1 MPSSYNLNDIGRIP
15 SPGDNLA
22 IAIRRLEKGTQ
33 IVSIGAVFELN
44 NTVLEGHRFAVQPI
58 PRGGQLLSW
67 GLPFGLAIRDIVP
80 GTYACNASILATL
93 RDRSIDFE
101 LPTEPNFEDH
111 IEPYK
116 LDESRFRPGEQVPLH
131 ATPRTFLG
139 YQRSGGR
146 GVGTRN
152 CIVLLGTTSRT
163 ASYVKQLEARLKG
176 VAGAFP
182 NVDGIVAIAHTEGG
196 GTERPNNLDL
206 LLRTLAGYIV
216 NPNVGALL
224 AVDYGTEPLTNAML
238 EQYMREQQ
246 YPLNTLPHRF
256 LTLRGGF
263 QSNLEQGEAIV
274 RDWLK
279 PVSQMARTEVPA
291 SELKIGLQCG
301 GSDAFSGISSNP
313 LLSSV
318 AKEIVQNG
326 GIANLAETDELIGAE
341 SYVLKNVKDL
351 ETARR
356 FLEAIERFKERTRW
370 HGTSAEGNPSGG
382 NKFRGLYNIVLKSIG
397 AANKLHPDVRLDYVI
412 EYGERM
418 LQPGFCF
425 MDSPGND
432 LESVAGQIGAGAN
445 MIFFTTG
452 NGSITNFP
460 YVPTIKIMNTTRR
473 YELLSREMDVNAGAY
488 LDGTPMEELVQSMFA
503 LTLEVAS
510 GKHSKGELAGHAQTS
525 IWRNWR
531 QTDASQVE
539 TLLSTPLPPGQSI
552 PIRANGASADVHFEA
567 LRSRGR
573 TATDQVALILPT
585 SLCAGQI
592 ARMSADRLNQKA
604 LGKEQHLSRFVS
616 LVHTEGCGHSG
627 GVTEEMYSRTMLGYL
642 SHPLVRF
649 ALLLEHGCEKMHNDY
664 MRHQAEHEGIDLSSF
679 GWASVQLDGGI
690 ERVTQKIE
698 DWFRTAISGT
708 PPPVT
713 EKAGLES
720 LSLGILIS
728 GSLPPAITSSLAEV
742 TRAVVGAGGT
752 VVVPHNSA
760 LLAAPAYLEATVGS
774 RSLAPSLA
782 YGQKPSSSGFHIME
796 TPTDHW
802 VETLTGLGATGT
814 EIFLA
819 HMGERPMQGHPLVP
833 LLQISAEP
841 SVQQSFSDDLDL
853 SLEGSSERWT
863 SAILQKVLAVASR
876 QYTPKALLQ
885 GNNDFQLTRGLLGVS
900 L

>member
-1 MPSSYNLNDIGRIP
+1 MPSSFHLKEIGRIP

-22 IAIRRLEKGTQ
+22 IAIRGLERETK
-33 IVSIGAVFELN
+33 IVAHDGEFALSHN
-44 NTVLEGHRFAVQPI
+44 VLEGHRFAIQTI
-58 PRGGQLLSW
+58 PKGAPLLSW
-67 GLPFGLAIRDIVP
+67 GLPFGLAIRDIAP
-80 GTYACNASILATL
+80 GSYACNASILAAL

-101 LPTEPNFEDH
+101 LPGEPNFEDH
-111 IEPYK
+111 IESYH
-116 LDESRFRPGEQVPLH
+116 LDESRFRPGTQVPLH
-131 ATPRTFLG
+131 ATARTFRG
-139 YQRSGGR
+139 YLRTDGR

-163 ASYVKQLEARLKG
+163 ASYVKQLEARLRG
-176 VAGAFP
+176 VAEELP
-182 NVDGIVAIAHTEGG
+182 NIDGIVAIAHTEGG
-196 GTERPNNLDL
+196 GTDRPNNLDL

-238 EQYMREQQ
+238 RQYMHDQQ
-246 YPLNTLPHRF
+246 YPLNSLPHRF

-263 QSNLEQGEAIV
+263 QANLDQGEAIV
-274 RDWLK
+274 REWLE

-313 LLSSV
+313 LLSLV

-418 LQPGFCF
+418 RQPGFVF

-488 LDGTPMEELVQSMFA
+488 LDGTPMEDLAQSMFE
-503 LTLEVAS
+503 LTLEIAS
-510 GKHSKGELAGHAQTS
+510 GKRSKGELAGHAQTS

-539 TLLSTPLPPGQSI
+539 NLLNRSLPPGQSI
-552 PIRANGASADVHFEA
+552 PIRTNGADAPARFEA

-592 ARMSADRLNQKA
+592 ARLSADRLNGKG
-604 LGKEQHLSRFVS
+604 LGKERHLSRFVS

-664 MRHQAEHEGIDLSSF
+664 MKHQAEHQGVDLSGF

-698 DWFRTAISGT
+698 DWFRTAIAST
-708 PPPVT
+708 PPPVI

-720 LSLGILIS
+720 LRLGIMVGGPLQ
-728 GSLPPAITSSLAEV
+728 SLVAERLAEV
-742 TRAVVGAGGT
+742 TLAVVGAGGT

-760 LLAAPAYLEATVGS
+760 LLSSPAYLEKTVGTH
-774 RSLAPSLA
+774 SLEPSLA
-782 YGQKPSSSGFHIME
+782 YGQKAATSGFHIME

-802 VETLTGLGATGT
+802 VESLTGLGATGV

-819 HMGERPMQGHPLVP
+819 HAGERPMQGHPLVP
-833 LLQISAEP
+833 LLQVSAEP
-841 SVQQSFSDDLDL
+841 AVQQSFSEDLDL
-853 SLEGSSERWT
+853 TLTASPAQWT
-863 SAILQKVLAVASR
+863 PAILEKILAVASR
-876 QYTPKALLQ
+876 QYTPKALLH

>member
-1 MPSSYNLNDIGRIP
+1 MTSSFRLSEIGRIP

-22 IAIRRLEKGTQ
+22 IAIRRLDKGTR
-33 IVSIGAVFELN
+33 ILSDGGEFSLSH
-44 NTVLEGHRFAVQPI
+44 TVLEGHRFAIQPI
-58 PRGGQLLSW
+58 SKGAALLSW
-67 GLPFGLAIRDIVP
+67 GLPFGLAIRDIAL
-80 GTYACNASILATL
+80 GTYACNASILTAL
-93 RDRSIDFE
+93 RDREIDFK
-101 LPTEPNFEDH
+101 LPTEANFEDH
-111 IEPYK
+111 IEPYR
-116 LDESRFRPGEQVPLH
+116 LDESRFRPGVQVPLH
-131 ATPRTFLG
+131 AQPRTFLG
-139 YQRSGGR
+139 YRRGGGR

-152 CIVLLGTTSRT
+152 CVVLLGTTSRT

-176 VAGAFP
+176 AGASFP
-182 NVDGIVAIAHTEGG
+182 NIDGIVAIAHTEGG

-246 YPLNTLPHRF
+246 YPLDTLPHRF
-256 LTLRGGF
+256 LTLRSGF
-263 QSNLEQGEAIV
+263 QANLEQGEAIV
-274 RDWLK
+274 RGWLE
-279 PVSQMARTEVPA
+279 PVSQIVRTEVPA

-313 LLSSV
+313 LLSWV

-356 FLEAIERFKERTRW
+356 FLATIERFKERTRW

-488 LDGTPMEELVQSMFA
+488 LDGTPMEELGRSMFE
-503 LTLEVAS
+503 LTLEIAS
-510 GKHSKGELAGHAQTS
+510 GKRSKGELAGHAQTS

-539 TLLSTPLPPGQSI
+539 SLLNAPLPPGKSI
-552 PIRANGASADVHFEA
+552 PIRGNGGNAALHFEA

-573 TATDQVALILPT
+573 MATDQVALILPT

-592 ARMSADRLNQKA
+592 ARMSADRLNLKGI
-604 LGKEQHLSRFVS
+604 GKDQNLSRFVS

-664 MRHQAEHEGIDLSSF
+664 MRHHAEQQGIDLSGF

-690 ERVTQKIE
+690 ERVTKKIE
-698 DWFRTAISGT
+698 DWFREAISRT

-713 EKAGLES
+713 EPAGLEN
-720 LSLGILIS
+720 LRLGILVA
-728 GSLPPAITSSLAEV
+728 GPFQPAVAASLADI
-742 TRAVVGAGGT
+742 TRVVANAGGT

-760 LLAAPAYLEATVGS
+760 LLSAPAYLEPTLVS
-774 RSLAPSLA
+774 HSLEPSLA
-782 YGQKPSSSGFHIME
+782 YGQSAATSGFHIME

-802 VETLTGLGATGT
+802 VETLTGLGATGI
-814 EIFLA
+814 EILLA
-819 HMGERPMQGHPLVP
+819 HVGEQPMQGHPLVP
-833 LLQISAEP
+833 LLQITAEP
-841 SVQQSFSDDLDL
+841 LVQQSFSEDLDL
-853 SLEGSSERWT
+853 VLEGSSNGWV
-863 SAILQKVLAVASR
+863 AQILQRVLAVASR
-876 QYTPKALLQ
+876 KYTPKVLSQ

>member
-1 MPSSYNLNDIGRIP
+1 MGR
-15 SPGDNLA
+15 S
-22 IAIRRLEKGTQ
+22 
-33 IVSIGAVFELN
+33 
-44 NTVLEGHRFAVQPI
+44 
-58 PRGGQLLSW
+58 
-67 GLPFGLAIRDIVP
+67 
-80 GTYACNASILATL
+80 
-93 RDRSIDFE
+93 
-101 LPTEPNFEDH
+101 
-111 IEPYK
+111 
-116 LDESRFRPGEQVPLH
+116 
-131 ATPRTFLG
+131 
-139 YQRSGGR
+139 
-146 GVGTRN
+146 
-152 CIVLLGTTSRT
+152 
-163 ASYVKQLEARLKG
+163 
-176 VAGAFP
+176 
-182 NVDGIVAIAHTEGG
+182 
-196 GTERPNNLDL
+196 
-206 LLRTLAGYIV
+206 
-216 NPNVGALL
+216 
-224 AVDYGTEPLTNAML
+224 
-238 EQYMREQQ
+238 
-246 YPLNTLPHRF
+246 
-256 LTLRGGF
+256 
-263 QSNLEQGEAIV
+263 
-274 RDWLK
+274 
-279 PVSQMARTEVPA
+279 EVPA

-313 LLSSV
+313 LLSCV

-351 ETARR
+351 DTARR
-356 FLEAIERFKERTRW
+356 FLHAIERFKERTRW

-488 LDGTPMEELVQSMFA
+488 LDGTPMEELAQGMFE
-503 LTLEVAS
+503 LTLEIAS
-510 GKHSKGELAGHAQTS
+510 GKRSKGELAGHAQTS

-539 TLLSTPLPPGQSI
+539 SLLNTPLPPGQSI
-552 PIRANGASADVHFEA
+552 PIRANGADADVRFEA

-664 MRHQAEHEGIDLSSF
+664 MRHQAEQQGIDLSGF

-698 DWFRTAISGT
+698 DWFRTAISNYAA
-708 PPPVT
+708 
-713 EKAGLES
+713 AGNRE
-720 LSLGILIS
+720 GW
-728 GSLPPAITSSLAEV
+728 
-742 TRAVVGAGGT
+742 
-752 VVVPHNSA
+752 
-760 LLAAPAYLEATVGS
+760 S
-774 RSLAPSLA
+774 R
-782 YGQKPSSSGFHIME
+782 KPSF
-796 TPTDHW
+796 
-802 VETLTGLGATGT
+802 
-814 EIFLA
+814 
-819 HMGERPMQGHPLVP
+819 GHPGFR
-833 LLQISAEP
+833 P
-841 SVQQSFSDDLDL
+841 SS
-853 SLEGSSERWT
+853 T
-863 SAILQKVLAVASR
+863 
-876 QYTPKALLQ
+876 
-885 GNNDFQLTRGLLGVS
+885 
-900 L
+900 

>member
-1 MPSSYNLNDIGRIP
+1 MPSSYSLNDIGRIP

-33 IVSIGAVFELN
+33 VVSSGAVFELS

-58 PRGGQLLSW
+58 PRGAPLLSW

-80 GTYACNASILATL
+80 GAYACNASILATL

-111 IEPYK
+111 IEPYR
-116 LDESRFRPGEQVPLH
+116 LDESRFRPGVQVPLH

-139 YQRSGGR
+139 YRRSGGR

-152 CIVLLGTTSRT
+152 CIVLLGTTSRI

-182 NVDGIVAIAHTEGG
+182 NIDGIVAIAHTEGG

-238 EQYMREQQ
+238 EQYMNEQQ
-246 YPLNTLPHRF
+246 YPLNSLPHRF

-263 QSNLEQGEAIV
+263 QANLEQGEAIV
-274 RDWLK
+274 RGWLE
-279 PVSQMARTEVPA
+279 PVSQRVRTEVPA

-313 LLSSV
+313 LLSWV

-351 ETARR
+351 QTARR
-356 FLEAIERFKERTRW
+356 FLTMIERFKERTRW

-488 LDGTPMEELVQSMFA
+488 LDGTPMEELGRSMFE
-503 LTLEVAS
+503 LTLEIAS
-510 GKHSKGELAGHAQTS
+510 GKRSKGELAGHAQTS
-525 IWRNWR
+525 IWRNWK

-539 TLLSTPLPPGQSI
+539 SLLNTPLPPGQSI
-552 PIRANGASADVHFEA
+552 PIRANGADASARFEA

-592 ARMSADRLNQKA
+592 ARMSADRLNQKG
-604 LGKEQHLSRFVS
+604 LGKERHLSRFVS

-664 MRHQAEHEGIDLSSF
+664 MRHQAEQQGIDLSGF

-698 DWFRTAISGT
+698 DWFRTAISNT

-720 LSLGILIS
+720 LRLGIMVAGPLE
-728 GSLPPAITSSLAEV
+728 PDAASSLAEV
-742 TRAVVGAGGT
+742 TRAIAGAGGT

-760 LLAAPAYLEATVGS
+760 LLSLPAYLEATVGS
-774 RSLAPSLA
+774 RSLEPSLA
-782 YGQKPSSSGFHIME
+782 YGQKASTPGFHIME

-802 VETLTGLGATGT
+802 VETFTGLGATGI
-814 EIFLA
+814 EIILA
-819 HMGERPMQGHPLVP
+819 LVGERPMQGHPLVP
-833 LLQISAEP
+833 LLQISAET
-841 SVQQSFSDDLDL
+841 SVQQSFSEDLDL
-853 SLEGSSERWT
+853 ALEGSPAQWT
-863 SAILQKVLAVASR
+863 TAILQRVLAMASR